1 MKPII
6 AAIRFLT
13 ILPLPGAYGSGEKD
27 LASSVPFFPVVG
39 LLAGAAALGVSWLL
53 LRAFPPVPAALLLVA
68 FLAAVS
74 GGLHLDGLAD
84 TADAFLSSR
93 RRERMLEIM
102 KDSHMGVMACLALF
116 FVLGL
121 KVALFASLPPKL
133 WLRAAFLAPVAG
145 RCALVISMALLPY
158 VRPKGGLGAAFY
170 RNRPRLA
177 AWLAA
182 AVLFAAAAW
191 AAGLAGLIAAA
202 GAIAIVFIF
211 CAWSWRKIGGA
222 TGDTLGASCE
232 LAELAPPL
240 ALVEWA
246 FLGLP

>member
-1 MKPII
+1 MKPFI

-13 ILPLPGAYGSGEKD
+13 ILPLPGAYGAGEKE
-27 LASSVPFFPVVG
+27 LALSIPFFPAVG
-39 LLAGAAALGVSWLL
+39 LLIGGAAAGASWALL
-53 LRAFPPVPAALLLVA
+53 HAFPPIPAAVLLVA

-84 TADAFLSSR
+84 TADAFLSAR

-102 KDSHMGVMACLALF
+102 KDSHMGVMAGLALF

-121 KVALFASLPPKL
+121 KVALFASLPPAL
-133 WLRAAFLAPVAG
+133 WWKAAFLAPLAG
-145 RCALVISMALLPY
+145 RCALVVNMALLPY

-170 RNRPRLA
+170 RNRPKASAWTA
-177 AWLAA
+177 AAILLAA
-182 AVLFAAAAW
+182 AGW
-191 AAGLAGLIAAA
+191 AAGLAGLISAA
-202 GAIAIVFIF
+202 GALALVFLF

-240 ALVEWA
+240 AFVEWA